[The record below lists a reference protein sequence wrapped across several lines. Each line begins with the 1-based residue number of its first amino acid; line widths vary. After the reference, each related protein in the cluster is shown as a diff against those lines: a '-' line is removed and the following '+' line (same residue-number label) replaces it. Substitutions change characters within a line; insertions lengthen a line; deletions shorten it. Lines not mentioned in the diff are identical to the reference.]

1 MAPSVALIT
10 LGCAR
15 NEVDSEELA
24 GQLAA
29 QGWNIVRDPA
39 HADAVLVNTC
49 GFVDVAKKDS
59 IDTLLAAADE
69 RPAGQRV
76 IAVGCLAD
84 RYGAELGTSIPELD
98 AVLSFDDYPTIEQA
112 LDRVM
117 AGDRMIGHIPR
128 DRRLPIAPIER
139 APAGWQPTMLR
150 HRLAGGPVAP
160 VKLAT
165 GCDRRCSFC
174 AIPRFRG
181 SFRSRPPDEIAQ
193 EIALLAAD
201 GVREVVLV
209 SENSTSYGK
218 DFGDIRALESLLPA
232 LDRQGLV
239 SRIRVAYLQPA
250 EIRPGLIEVM
260 TSTPIVAD
268 GFDISFQH
276 ASPDVLRRMRRFG
289 SGEAFLG
296 LIERIRALAP
306 DAGIRSNVIVGFPG
320 ETEAD
325 IAQLTDFL
333 QSAGLDTIGVFGY
346 SNEEQT
352 EAAGFPDQLP
362 AHVIAERV
370 AHTSAL
376 AQQLMEQRALER
388 IGTRATMLVEAIE
401 DDEELGQIA
410 VGRCAHQNPDD
421 SATLLP
427 VSHVAPD
434 IGALVDV
441 RLIDVRGVD
450 LVAAQ

>member
-1 MAPSVALIT
+1 MPQSVALIT
-10 LGCAR
+10 LGCSR

-29 QGWNIVRDPA
+29 KGWIVVDDPA
-39 HADAVLVNTC
+39 DADAVLVNTC

-59 IDTLLAAADE
+59 IDTLLAATEA
-69 RPAGQRV
+69 RAAGQRV
-76 IAVGCLAD
+76 VAVGCLAD
-84 RYGAELGTSIPELD
+84 RYGAELGESMPELD
-98 AVLSFDDYPTIEQA
+98 AVLSFDDYQTIDQS
-112 LDRVM
+112 LTRVLGGTRI
-117 AGDRMIGHIPR
+117 ADHVPH

-139 APAGWQPTMLR
+139 EPAGWQPVMLR

-181 SFRSRPPDEIAQ
+181 SFRSRPPGDIEAEIAW
-193 EIALLAAD
+193 LAAD

-239 SRIRVAYLQPA
+239 PRIRVAYLQPA
-250 EIRPGLIEVM
+250 EIRPGLLEVM
-260 TSTPIVAD
+260 AQTPSVAN

-296 LIERIRALAP
+296 LIERIREHAP
-306 DAGIRSNVIVGFPG
+306 EAGIRSNVIVGFPG
-320 ETEAD
+320 ETD
-325 IAQLTDFL
+325 DDLGQLVDFL
-333 QSAGLDTIGVFGY
+333 SSARLDAIGVFGY
-346 SNEEQT
+346 SNEDNT
-352 EAAGFPDQLP
+352 EAATFADQLP
-362 AHVIAERV
+362 ASVVAERV
-370 AHTSAL
+370 AMVSAL
-376 AQQLMEQRALER
+376 AQQLMEERATDR
-388 IGTRATMLVEAIE
+388 IGTRGILLVESTEI
-401 DDEELGQIA
+401 DEELGPIA
-410 VGRCAHQNPDD
+410 IGRCAHQNPDD
-421 SATLLP
+421 SATLLRCP
-427 VSHVAPD
+427 SELPE
-434 IGALVDV
+434 IGSFIDV
-441 RLIDVRGVD
+441 TITDVRGLD
-450 LVAAQ
+450 LVATQ